1 MLMLRLRASRRS
13 NPKVGEFE
21 LSEQIGAGFVATN
34 PAPVELFIIHLIS
47 NTS

>member
-1 MLMLRLRASRRS
+1 MRMLRLRASRRS
-13 NPKVGEFE
+13 NPKAGESK
-21 LSEQIGAGFVATN
+21 LSDQIGAGFVATN